1 MYSSV
6 LLNTYKTKQCKQ
18 LCKTVQILYSK
29 FQGKCLLLPNLLHNL
44 LLQIGR
50 EMLAYSCAEGVLE
63 NADRILGKHIA
74 KTGMDYVNNAL
85 RGTLENPERT
95 PKKNW
100 IGSLDRHFFALA
112 DPIPIRIFCSYRRP
126 IRSEYRIG
134 TSLHRT
140 ASEKENRPSAAA
152 QPDLNPTE
160 VRSYHQQGGSA
171 TDQIGRAHV

>member
-1 MYSSV
+1 M
-6 LLNTYKTKQCKQ
+6 
-18 LCKTVQILYSK
+18 
-29 FQGKCLLLPNLLHNL
+29 
-44 LLQIGR
+44 
-50 EMLAYSCAEGVLE
+50 LE

-134 TSLHRT
+134 TSLQQDAGK
-140 ASEKENRPSAAA
+140 ASQQCWKAFADPKAFSGFNLGRFALCDYKPQGRLLWSPSVFERNVFTGTQVIDNGAAV
-152 QPDLNPTE
+152 N
-160 VRSYHQQGGSA
+160 
-171 TDQIGRAHV
+171 

>member
-1 MYSSV
+1 
-6 LLNTYKTKQCKQ
+6 
-18 LCKTVQILYSK
+18 
-29 FQGKCLLLPNLLHNL
+29 
-44 LLQIGR
+44 
-50 EMLAYSCAEGVLE
+50 MLAYSCAEGVLE

-134 TSLHRT
+134 TTLVLMSSPGH
-140 ASEKENRPSAAA
+140 
-152 QPDLNPTE
+152 
-160 VRSYHQQGGSA
+160 
-171 TDQIGRAHV
+171 